1 MKDASLS
8 GAGGGTAFARS
19 GDSACQLSERM
30 ASEHWHLCSEMLF
43 VFDGQGVQTL
53 NGERFVFRSGDAFYI
68 APGTV
73 HATVSEE
80 ERCYIGV
87 TQFYCSGS
95 LPSLY
100 LSAGQTGSEA
110 AALFSRLQ
118 EESTLRRAGY
128 ASMVQGLTFQA
139 LGRTDCHSG
148 RSGCGFSGSLL
159 AGGNHRAGQA
169 DAAAG

>member
-1 MKDASLS
+1 MDFEVTPNEFLLEVFHRLEFLQIEQFTFEQTEEVFYHSIVQAIP
-8 GAGGGTAFARS
+8 F
-19 GDSACQLSERM
+19 SAHALTDT
-30 ASEHWHLCSEMLF
+30 LF
-43 VFDGQGVQTL
+43 LKHPLILLVL
-53 NGERFVFRSGDAFYI
+53 I
-68 APGTV
+68 
-73 HATVSEE
+73 
-80 ERCYIGV
+80 
-87 TQFYCSGS
+87 

-110 AALFSRLQ
+110 AALFSCLQ

-169 DAAAG
+169 DAAAC